1 MLGCYWTFDVVK
13 HAFLLTFSSP
23 FAQVTPLYPGSIYI
37 FLITL
42 FQSLCLPHFL
52 LTVSKKIFFCQLFL
66 INMSFINHSI
76 FLSFHSLGI
85 NYPLLVLI
93 NTDCLLESQV
103 ELFFKKYCCIS
114 LTPRGTDFFKLEWG
128 SGIMRDFCLFV
139 YFNFEVIL
147 ICSQG

>member
-1 MLGCYWTFDVVK
+1 MLLNTPSFW
-13 HAFLLTFSSP
+13 HSLLLLLKWHHFI
-23 FAQVTPLYPGSIYI
+23 LDLSI
-37 FLITL
+37 FFWSL
-42 FQSLCLPHFL
+42 FFSLCVYLIFFWL
-52 LTVSKKIFFCQLFL
+52 SLKRFFFCQLFL
-66 INMSFINHSI
+66 LNISFINHSI